1 MAWVIIPAYQLG
13 KELISIA
20 EEMWECGCRLLVVDD
35 GSGEE
40 YEASLSSDS
49 VRVLLAFIFNQV

>member
-1 MAWVIIPAYQLG
+1 MAWVIIPAYQPR

-20 EEMWECGCRLLVVDD
+20 EQMWECGCRLLVVDD

-40 YEASLSSDS
+40 YEKIFEAVSDIC
-49 VRVLLAFIFNQV
+49 VETQI